1 MTNRLEQ
8 LSKMLEAAPGD
19 SFLLFAIA
27 KEYEKMGNPA
37 EALAFYE
44 NLRAQNPAYTGLY
57 YHLGKLYERIGAPEK
72 AVIAYREG
80 MEVARKAGDVHALGE
95 LNGARMELEDD

>member
-8 LSKMLEAAPGD
+8 LGKMLEAAPGD

-27 KEYEKMGNPA
+27 KEYEKMGNSA

-44 NLRAQNPAYTGLY
+44 DLRARNPAYTGLY
-57 YHLGKLYERIGAPEK
+57 YHLGKLYERTGMPDK
-72 AVIAYREG
+72 ALDAYVEG
-80 MEVARKAGDVHALGE
+80 MEVARKAGDTHALGE
-95 LNGARMELEDD
+95 LNGAKLELED